1 MNTVI
6 KRAEGTHSVAEYQR
20 SSSSSSSENPFACFP
35 HLLSQ
40 VIDNRLC
47 GRLLLRNMISLFCTQ
62 QALFTLHRLL
72 TVKKQTAAKQTLSA
86 QNNRKLR
93 AFGDSFCIK
102 QHKGGG
108 DGAATWQD
116 FLLTHKVVVTWL
128 QHLSLWRLMT
138 RVPHRR
144 IRTTDSKVQFK
155 NQTNRE
161 YSPCTSDWVFNVS
174 F

>member
-20 SSSSSSSENPFACFP
+20 SSSSSSSENPSACFP

-40 VIDNRLC
+40 VVDNRLC

-86 QNNRKLR
+86 QNNRKLQGFR
-93 AFGDSFCIK
+93 RLFL
-102 QHKGGG
+102 HKTTQRRWWRSCYVTGLPAHPQGGCHMTSASLSVASH
-108 DGAATWQD
+108 DQSSSQKDQD
-116 FLLTHKVVVTWL
+116 HGL
-128 QHLSLWRLMT
+128 QSS
-138 RVPHRR
+138 V
-144 IRTTDSKVQFK
+144 
-155 NQTNRE
+155 
-161 YSPCTSDWVFNVS
+161 
-174 F
+174 